1 VEVIEMATVRFS
13 DELKHRIKRNA
24 HAIYTKK
31 LDKLKE
37 DFVSSRNFGEELYQL
52 TFSNTLDSQPDW
64 YFEKREICT
73 FEGFY
78 NLPENMS
85 KEQKYLYDDLDFGYK
100 YPTQHAVPYDC
111 KGDKFK
117 DDNKCR
123 LSGYGT
129 WTLDYESS
137 KWDSIKK
144 DVMVYTQQRSQIWAE
159 RDEFVDGVMAVVD
172 AHATLAPA
180 VKAWSGLWE
189 LVPEEY
195 QERAKKVVPKADR
208 RVVTRDKAEVDLNK
222 LTGVVVASK
231 LTK

>member
-1 VEVIEMATVRFS
+1 MATVRFS
-13 DELKHRIKRNA
+13 EELKGRIKRNA
-24 HAIYTKK
+24 QAIYDKK
-31 LDKLKE
+31 MEKLKE

-52 TFSNTLDSQPDW
+52 TFGNTLDSQPDW
-64 YFEKREICT
+64 YFEKRDLCT

-100 YPTQHAVPYDC
+100 YPTKHAVPYDC

-137 KWDSIKK
+137 KWDGIKR
-144 DVMVYTQQRSQIWAE
+144 DVLVYTQQRSQIWAE
-159 RDEFVDGVMAVVD
+159 GEEFVDGVMAVVN

-180 VKAWSGLWE
+180 VKAWAGLWE
-189 LVPEEY
+189 LVPESY
-195 QERAKKVVPKADR
+195 QERAKRVVPKADR

>member
-1 VEVIEMATVRFS
+1 MATVRFS
-13 DELKHRIKRNA
+13 EELKHKIKSNA
-24 HAIYTKK
+24 EKIYEDK
-31 LDKLKE
+31 DIKLKN
-37 DFVSSRNFGEELYQL
+37 DFMASRNFGEELYQL

-64 YFEKREICT
+64 CFEKAEDCT

-78 NLPENMS
+78 NLPDSMTR
-85 KEQKYLYDDLDFGYK
+85 EQKYLYEGLSLTYK
-100 YPTQHAVPYDC
+100 YPTKHAIPRDG
-111 KGDKFK
+111 KATGFKADK
-117 DDNKCR
+117 KCR

-129 WTLDYESS
+129 WSLDYESS

-159 RDEFVDGVMAVVD
+159 GEEFVDGVMAVVN

-195 QERAKKVVPKADR
+195 EERAKRVVPKKER
-208 RVVTRDKAEVDLNK
+208 QVVTRDGADVDLNK